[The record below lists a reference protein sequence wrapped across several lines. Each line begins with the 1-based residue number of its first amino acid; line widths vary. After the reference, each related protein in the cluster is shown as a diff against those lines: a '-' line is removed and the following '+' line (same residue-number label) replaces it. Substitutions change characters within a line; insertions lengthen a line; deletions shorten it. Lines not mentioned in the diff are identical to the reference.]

1 MRLIQI
7 NANNIVFT
15 LKIKNFLCKIVINY
29 LLSPFFMV
37 FFHLYNIV
45 FYFYVFLYLIMCVLN
60 VARAVKKKSV
70 NEIRDFIF
78 ENYYKKFGFLK
89 KTVVIL

>member
-1 MRLIQI
+1 MYI
-7 NANNIVFT
+7 
-15 LKIKNFLCKIVINY
+15 
-29 LLSPFFMV
+29 
-37 FFHLYNIV
+37 
-45 FYFYVFLYLIMCVLN
+45 LN

-89 KTVVIL
+89 KTVVILWNALKKDLLSIPNKSMQKIPDSCNVKENYQ